1 MSFPGIFSD
10 INSDSLFNSWIIYK
24 FIHLQIFKFPNCLCI
39 EKFRCFI
46 IYKVVILHFI
56 KSNKLENMYPEEIV
70 IPMKEELTENG
81 FTELLSA
88 ADVEKVLSEKG
99 TTLVMIN
106 SVCGCSAGTA
116 RPGVVRAVQTGNKK
130 PDHITTSFAGFD
142 VEAVNKVREHLMP
155 YPPSSPAIALF
166 KDGKLVHMI
175 ERHMIEG
182 RSAQMIADNLVS
194 AFEMHC
200 N

>member
-1 MSFPGIFSD
+1 
-10 INSDSLFNSWIIYK
+10 
-24 FIHLQIFKFPNCLCI
+24 
-39 EKFRCFI
+39 
-46 IYKVVILHFI
+46 
-56 KSNKLENMYPEEIV
+56 MYPEEIV

-81 FTELLSA
+81 FKELLSA
-88 ADVEKVLSEKG
+88 DDVEKAMAAQG

-116 RPGVVRAVQTGNKK
+116 RPGVLMAVHNGAKK

-142 VEAVNKVREHLMP
+142 IDAVRKVREYLLP

-175 ERHMIEG
+175 ERHNIEG
-182 RSAQMIADNLVS
+182 RSAQMIAENLMG
-194 AFEMHC
+194 AFDTYC